1 MGQVEG
7 NTQITGMT
15 VSGSAVSASLEGG
28 YPFHLA
34 AAWTL
39 EPQAQLIYQYVD
51 IGSGTDLFGATSFGN
66 TDDFRGR
73 IGAKLSYVALSG
85 FNGAPLPV
93 TLWGRVNLWHDF
105 LSSAP
110 SATFVALNGLNPVTL
125 DGTLGGTW
133 GEVDVGVDAPINKTL
148 SLYGSAFYDHS
159 IDGGQSWS
167 AGGRIGIKL
176 AF

>member
-1 MGQVEG
+1 MS
-7 NTQITGMT
+7 
-15 VSGSAVSASLEGG
+15 VSGSEFAASLEGG

-34 AAWTL
+34 PSWTL

-51 IGSGTDLFGATSFGN
+51 IGSGTDLFGRTSFGG

-73 IGAKLSYVALSG
+73 IGAKLSYVTLSG
-85 FNGAPLPV
+85 FNGLALPV
-93 TLWGRVNLWHDF
+93 TLWGRVNVWHDF
-105 LSSAP
+105 LDSAP
-110 SATFVALNGLNPVTL
+110 SATFATLNGLNPVTL

-133 GEVDVGVDAPINKTL
+133 GEVDVGLDAPINKTV

-167 AGGRIGIKL
+167 AGGRIGLKVE
-176 AF
+176 F